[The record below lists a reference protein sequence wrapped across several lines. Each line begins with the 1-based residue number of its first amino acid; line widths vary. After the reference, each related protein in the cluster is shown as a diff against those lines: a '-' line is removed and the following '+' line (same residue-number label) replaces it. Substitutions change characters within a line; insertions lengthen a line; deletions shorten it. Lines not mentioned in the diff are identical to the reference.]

1 MNTLGLSTIAINK
14 IVDNP
19 TVLGSRLSDTT
30 DDTLQLLG
38 VSRADADHIL
48 DGYNN
53 GFRIVFLLNAT
64 LAAIATITSI
74 VMIRH
79 KELTRGDEEQLREQ
93 ALKEDEKDN
102 RAIGEEDR
110 EVARTEDVELDVLPV
125 LQDQERARS
134 EAIATT

>member
-1 MNTLGLSTIAINK
+1 MNTLGLSTTAINK
-14 IVDNP
+14 IVNNP
-19 TVLGSRLSDTT
+19 TVLGSRLSDRT

-53 GFRIVFLLNAT
+53 GFRIVFILNAT

-79 KELTRGDEEQLREQ
+79 KELTRGDEEQLREK
-93 ALKEDEKDN
+93 ALKEDEKNN